1 MGQGLAGSCLALRLL
16 NLGKRVVV
24 FDEPDQNRSSAVAAG
39 LFNPI
44 TGKLLT
50 RTWLADQLFS
60 ELHHFY
66 QSMEDWLGQKFYYPQ
81 EVYRPFI
88 SIEEQ
93 NEWMSKS
100 AEAAMLPF
108 IKKVNTTSAY
118 GTQIRDPLGGILI
131 KQAGFIDVM
140 GFMNAVR
147 HYLLE
152 HDGFVAER
160 FDEDDLQVTSTG
172 VIYQQYQAQKI
183 ILCTGTELLQSRRLS
198 GIPVHPLKGETL
210 TISLSKEP
218 ELIFNRGVYIVPWRS
233 GSGKQYK
240 VGATYE
246 ARAVNPGVTE
256 GGRLELITRLNEL
269 LKINYEIEDQEWGF
283 RPTSPDRR
291 PILGYYPG
299 LENLVI
305 FNGLGTKGV
314 SLAPYFSAQLANW
327 LVGIGEIQSDVNI
340 ARFKSLSSKSQ

>member
-50 RTWLADQLFS
+50 RTWLADHLFP

-66 QSMEDWLGQKFYYPQ
+66 QSMEDWLGQKFFYPQ

-88 SIEEQ
+88 SVEEQ

-100 AEAAMLPF
+100 AEAAMRPY
-108 IKKVNTTSAY
+108 IKHVYTTSAFQE
-118 GTQIRDPLGGILI
+118 QINDPLGGILI
-131 KQAGFIDVM
+131 SRAGFIDVT
-140 GFMNAVR
+140 GFMNAAR
-147 HYLLE
+147 QYLLE
-152 HDGFVAER
+152 HDGFLAER
-160 FDEDDLQVTSTG
+160 FDEDDLQVTDSG
-172 VIYQQYQAQKI
+172 VMYRQYQSRKI
-183 ILCTGTELLQSRRLS
+183 ILCTGTALSQSKRFF
-198 GIPVHPLKGETL
+198 GIPVKPLKGETL
-210 TISLSKEP
+210 TISLLKEP
-218 ELIFNRGVYIVPWRS
+218 ELIFNRGVYIVPWPS
-233 GSGKQYK
+233 GSGKRYK

-256 GGRLELITRLNEL
+256 GGRMELLSRLNEL
-269 LKINYEIEDQEWGF
+269 LKIDYHIEDQEWGF
-283 RPTSPDRR
+283 RPTSPDRK

-299 LENLVI
+299 LENVVI

-314 SLAPYFSAQLANW
+314 SLAPFFSAQLANW
-327 LVGIGEIQSDVNI
+327 LLGIGEIQSDVNI